1 MRVQMRLSNEARII
15 LEEEKLNWLKAG
27 IQKTWGQ
34 ITDEIF
40 EEFSSQIYKID
51 WLFVKNT
58 SDYEGI
64 LADYTSVNPSAL
76 SLSSQT
82 IEIIETLRHY
92 LNNELNMTRTVYKSF
107 VIRIILKAFKLKSE
121 GINIY
126 K

>member
-27 IQKTWGQ
+27 MQKTWGQ

>member
-27 IQKTWGQ
+27 MQKTWGQ

-64 LADYTSVNPSAL
+64 LADYTSVNPSAI